1 MDGIRKI
8 NPLFDQNAVDA
19 ESDYYDSVT
28 AHSDVVCHGL
38 ADDESDTSFNGSS
51 DGSLPSLDAY
61 VIPNDFDK
69 KPLN

>member
-8 NPLFDQNAVDA
+8 NPLFNQDA
-19 ESDYYDSVT
+19 ADVESDYYDSVT
-28 AHSDVVCHGL
+28 AHSDAVRRGL
-38 ADDESDTSFNGSS
+38 ADDESDTSFNGSC

-61 VIPNDFDK
+61 VIPDDFDK